1 MASNFPDNSLDSFES
16 SLKQIEELLKKEP
29 ENKKWKYELSK
40 CHTAIGIF
48 YFSKGSV
55 KEGANSFLTSLNI
68 LEQLSKIEPDN
79 TECQIELYRTYEM
92 LGDFLQSKNDLSYA
106 ELFLF
111 QSLTIR
117 KKVQGERHPEYV
129 ASLNKLASLYKTMGK
144 FSFAETLLKQLLD
157 AFNEMPGKEPLEYA
171 VSLDLLADIYTAMGK
186 YDDSIFYIT
195 KVASIKKK
203 IFGEEHPEYTAV
215 QYKLNNLYKNIG
227 RLNSTYGNMQNA
239 MKGNPALTK
248 MEDMLWEADSMPA
261 SWPKKSETVNFAV
274 SFPPCM
280 IMAESYILDVWLF
293 QEEQRNILLNRIK
306 EENSEETKMKSE
318 GNVII
323 ERGTVVTARLTIEN
337 FIIEP
342 AERTLTWSGELNN
355 TSFIVRVPEN
365 CREGSK
371 IGQVYFY
378 INGLEVSR
386 LHFKVLISSMQKDEK
401 KQKNDFASGTKYK
414 TAFASYASD
423 DRNDVLARVQ
433 GLEKA
438 GIEVFLDVRNLR
450 SGERY
455 EEKLLEKIRV
465 ADVFYLF
472 WSSAAK
478 KSEWVRKEWE
488 YALSKRGIDFI
499 NPIPLESPEIAPP
512 PDELSQV
519 LHFGDWTLAYK
530 RSKPVNQQ

>member
-1 MASNFPDNSLDSFES
+1 MASNFPDDSLDSFES

-29 ENKKWKYELSK
+29 GNIKWKYELSK
-40 CHTAIGIF
+40 CHASIGKF
-48 YFSKGSV
+48 YFSKDRI
-55 KEGANSFLTSLNI
+55 KEGTNSFIASLNI
-68 LEQLSKIEPDN
+68 LEQLSKNEPDN
-79 TECQIELYRTYEM
+79 AEWQIELYRTYEM
-92 LGDFLQSKNDLSYA
+92 LGNFLQSKNDPAYA

-117 KKVQGERHPEYV
+117 KKIQGERHPEYI
-129 ASLNKLASLYKTMGK
+129 ASLNKLAGLYKTIGK
-144 FSFAETLLKQLLD
+144 LSYAETLLKQQLD
-157 AFNEMPGKEPLEYA
+157 TFNELPGKEPLEYA

-186 YDDSIFYIT
+186 YDDSIFFIT

-203 IFGEEHPEYTAV
+203 IYGEEHPEYTVV

-227 RLNSTYGNMQNA
+227 VLNSTYGNMQNA

-248 MEDMLWEADSMPA
+248 MDAMLLEAENMPV
-261 SWPKKSETVNFAV
+261 SQPKKNETVNFAV

-280 IMAESYILDVWLF
+280 IMAESYVLDVWLF
-293 QEEQRNILLNRIK
+293 QEEQRNKLLNRIK
-306 EENSEETKMKSE
+306 EENGDETKIKSE

-323 ERGTVVTARLTIEN
+323 ERGTVVTARLRIEN

-342 AERTLTWSGELNN
+342 AERTLTWSGEPNN
-355 TSFIVRVPEN
+355 SSFIVRVPEN

-386 LHFKVLISSMQKDEK
+386 LHFKVLIASMQKDEM

-455 EEKLLEKIRV
+455 EEKLLEKIRL

-478 KSEWVRKEWE
+478 KSEWVSKEWK
-488 YALSKRGIDFI
+488 YALSNRGIDFI

-530 RSKPVNQQ
+530 RSNPVNQQ